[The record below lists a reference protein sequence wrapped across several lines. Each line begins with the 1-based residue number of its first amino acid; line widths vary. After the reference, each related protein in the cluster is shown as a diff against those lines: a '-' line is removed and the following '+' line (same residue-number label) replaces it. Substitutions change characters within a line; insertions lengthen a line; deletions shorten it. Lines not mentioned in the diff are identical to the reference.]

1 MITEAHRWLVRA
13 ATVAVAAVA
22 VAGCGSSSSSSSS
35 QSSSAAAGATTSAA
49 ATSSA
54 AGTTSTSAGTG
65 SGSGGAGAQAV
76 TDYQTYVGGKA
87 GKADASLP
95 PVTIG
100 WINQQ
105 GGQQAIGPLAT
116 IGAQTAVKYIN
127 SELGGVDG
135 HPSQLKTCFITSAEE
150 EGKTCAQQLLAD
162 KSVDVIDEGAVAIGI
177 QSFYSTIAAAKPVIV
192 GVAVTPVDS
201 VQKNSV
207 IMFGDVTHVL
217 GPFGTYATQVLHA
230 KTAALIY
237 PNIAGITDG
246 AAAIDASLKQAGVSV
261 KKVAYDES
269 STDLIGPLTSAGAT
283 SADMVIPYSDS
294 SGCVNLAKGLKQLG
308 ITDAKKIVSAPLC
321 LNGQVAAGLGGDFP
335 IWTYAIASSLFGD
348 PTDPGMP
355 AYMKAATKTRAR
367 RRPAGSVEHRLV
379 RAGADHGALPQRAR
393 LRQGHPGQDPGQGQ
407 GVHRAGG
414 AGRAAAGLR
423 QVPVGPGGVQRPR
436 AVLRVPRQARLREG
450 GVLAAAALVIG
461 AGARPDRGVG
471 AVGGAGGPLV
481 PPPERA

>member
-1 MITEAHRWLVRA
+1 VITEAHRRLVRA
-13 ATVAVAAVA
+13 TTVAVAVVA
-22 VAGCGSSSSSSSS
+22 VAGCGSSGNSSSKST
-35 QSSSAAAGATTSAA
+35 SAAGGATTSAA

-65 SGSGGAGAQAV
+65 SGIGGAGAQAV
-76 TDYQTYVGGKA
+76 TDYLKYVAGKGGKA
-87 GKADASLP
+87 NASLP

-105 GGQQAIGPLAT
+105 GGQSSIGPLAT
-116 IGAQTAVKYIN
+116 AGAQMAVKYIN
-127 SELGGVDG
+127 TELGGVDG
-135 HPSQLKTCFITSAEE
+135 HPLALKTCFITNAEE

-162 KSVDVIDEGAVAIGI
+162 KSVQVIDEGAVAIGI
-177 QSFYSTIAAAKPVIV
+177 QSFYSTIAGAKPVIV

-201 VQKNSV
+201 VQKNAV

-237 PNIAGITDG
+237 PNVAGITDG
-246 AAAIDASLKQAGVSV
+246 AAAIDASLKKAGVTV

-269 STDLIGPLTSAGAT
+269 STDLIGPLTSAGAS

-348 PTDPGMP
+348 PTDPGMAP
-355 AYMKAATKTRAR
+355 YMKVAAKYSTPADAPDPWNIVAFAQILTTTRYLNQIGYGKST
-367 RRPAGSVEHRLV
+367 PANILAKAKAFTGPVALGAPQLACGKYPSAPAVCND
-379 RAGADHGALPQRAR
+379 RAQFFDYHGKHVFKKVASWLQ
-393 LRQGHPGQDPGQGQ
+393 
-407 GVHRAGG
+407 
-414 AGRAAAGLR
+414 
-423 QVPVGPGGVQRPR
+423 
-436 AVLRVPRQARLREG
+436 
-450 GVLAAAALVIG
+450 
-461 AGARPDRGVG
+461 
-471 AVGGAGGPLV
+471 
-481 PPPERA
+481 PPS

>member
-1 MITEAHRWLVRA
+1 LVRA

-22 VAGCGSSSSSSSS
+22 VAGCGSSSNSSS
-35 QSSSAAAGATTSAA
+35 SSSAAATSTAA
-49 ATSSA
+49 ATSSAA
-54 AGTTSTSAGTG
+54 AGTTSTSA
-65 SGSGGAGAQAV
+65 GSGGAGAQAV
-76 TDYQTYVGGKA
+76 TDYQAYVGGKA

-116 IGAQTAVKYIN
+116 NGAQMAVKYIN
-127 SELGGVDG
+127 TELGGVDG
-135 HPSQLKTCFITSAEE
+135 HPVALKTCFITSAEE
-150 EGKTCAQQLLAD
+150 EGKTCAQQLLAN
-162 KSVDVIDEGAVAIGI
+162 KSVNVIDEGAVAIGI
-177 QSFYSTIAAAKPVIV
+177 QSFYSTIAGAKPVIV

-201 VQKNSV
+201 VQKNAV

-246 AAAIDASLKQAGVSV
+246 AAAIDASLKKAGVSV

-355 AYMKAATKTRAR
+355 PYMKAAAKYST
-367 RRPAGSVEHRLV
+367 PAD
-379 RAGADHGALPQRAR
+379 AP
-393 LRQGHPGQDPGQGQ
+393 DPWNI
-407 GVHRAGG
+407 VSFA
-414 AGRAAAGLR
+414 
-423 QVPVGPGGVQRPR
+423 QVLTTVKFLNELGYSHITPD
-436 AVLRVPRQARLREG
+436 AVLAKAKAFTGPVALGAPQ
-450 GVLAAAALVIG
+450 LACGKYPSAPAVCN
-461 AGARPDRGVG
+461 DRAQFFEYHGKHAFVKV
-471 AVGGAGGPLV
+471 APWLQ
-481 PPPERA
+481 PPS

>member
-1 MITEAHRWLVRA
+1 MITKAHRWLIRA
-13 ATVAVAAVA
+13 LAVSVAAA
-22 VAGCGSSSSSSSS
+22 AIAACGSSSNSSSSS
-35 QSSSAAAGATTSAA
+35 SAA

-54 AGTTSTSAGTG
+54 APASTSSQTSAATG
-65 SGSGGAGAQAV
+65 AGSGGAGAEAV
-76 TDYQTYVGGKA
+76 TNYLSYIGGKA
-87 GKADASLP
+87 GKADPSLP

-105 GGQQAIGPLAT
+105 GGQQSIGPLAT
-116 IGAQTAVKYIN
+116 NGAQMAVKYIN
-127 SELGGVDG
+127 TELGGVDG
-135 HPSQLKTCFITSAEE
+135 HPVALKTCFITSAEE

-162 KSVDVIDEGAVAIGI
+162 KQVNVIDEGAVAIGI
-177 QSFYSTIAAAKPVIV
+177 QPFYSTVAGAKPVIV

-201 VQKNSV
+201 VQKNAV

-237 PNIAGITDG
+237 PNISGITDG
-246 AAAIDASLKQAGVSV
+246 ATAIADSLKTAGVSV
-261 KKVAYDES
+261 KKVAYDEN

-335 IWTYAIASSLFGD
+335 IWTYAIASSLYGD

-355 AYMKAATKTRAR
+355 PYMKVAAKYST
-367 RRPAGSVEHRLV
+367 PADAPDPWNIVSFAQVLTTVKFLNELGY
-379 RAGADHGALPQRAR
+379 
-393 LRQGHPGQDPGQGQ
+393 GHITPD
-407 GVHRAGG
+407 
-414 AGRAAAGLR
+414 
-423 QVPVGPGGVQRPR
+423 
-436 AVLRVPRQARLREG
+436 AVLAKAKAFTGPVALGAPQ
-450 GVLAAAALVIG
+450 LACGKYPSAPAVCN
-461 AGARPDRGVG
+461 DRAQFFQYHGKHAFVKV
-471 AVGGAGGPLV
+471 APWLQ
-481 PPPERA
+481 PPS